1 VNRNGD
7 PRTSGRR
14 LAAADRQRQALELRK
29 AGHSFERIA
38 VHLGYRSKSGAYDA
52 VLAGLRATLQEP
64 ADAVRALELERCD
77 RLQAALWPAALQG
90 DVAAVAGVL
99 RILDRRARYLG
110 LDAPH
115 VIDVS
120 VRLRVLAEALGLDP
134 EAAIAEAER
143 LVRDGRHHAPP
154 A

>member
-1 VNRNGD
+1 M
-7 PRTSGRR
+7 SGRGEPMASERR

-38 VHLGYRSKSGAYDA
+38 AHLGYASKSAAYKA
-52 VLAGLRATLQEP
+52 VMAGLRATLQEP

-77 RLQAALWPAALQG
+77 RLQAAVWPAATQG
-90 DVAAVAGVL
+90 DLPAVAAVL
-99 RILDRRARYLG
+99 RIMERRARYLG
-110 LDAPH
+110 LEAPH
-115 VIDVS
+115 VVDVS

-134 EAAIAEAER
+134 EAAVAEAER